1 MRVAS
6 NTVSDTI
13 VRQIDRLSSQQA
25 SLQAQVS
32 TGQRITNPED
42 DPAAM
47 ASALD
52 VESQL
57 HEVQQYGQNATQAL
71 TLAQT
76 SYTGLQG
83 LKSISDR
90 AGQLATLGTGTLGA
104 SAMSA
109 YGTETNQLIE
119 QAVQTANTNFSGSYI
134 YGGTAV
140 ATPPFSVKR
149 DANGQIT
156 GVAYVGDQSQAAIP
170 LSNSTSIT
178 PSTDGATNSGM
189 ADFINNLVALRD
201 ALNSGNTSTVSNTQ
215 SGLSSSE
222 DMIVSAIGTNGGV
235 QTRIQAAQTLQKSA
249 TTNLQSVL
257 SSKVDADLPSTVVK
271 LSQAQTAYQAALQS
285 AVNVM
290 QLSILNYLK

>member
-13 VRQIDRLSSQQA
+13 VRQIDRLNSLQA
-25 SLQAQVS
+25 SLQTQVS

-42 DPAAM
+42 DPAAI
-47 ASALD
+47 ASAID
-52 VESQL
+52 IESQL
-57 HEVQQYGQNATQAL
+57 HEVQQFGQNATQAL

-140 ATPPFSVKR
+140 SAPPFSVTR
-149 DANGQIT
+149 DANGQIS
-156 GVAYVGDQSQAAIP
+156 GVSYVGNQSQAAIP

-178 PSTDGATNSGM
+178 PSTDGPTNSGM

-201 ALNSGNTSTVSNTQ
+201 ALNSGDTSAVTSTQ
-215 SGLSSSE
+215 AGLSTSE
-222 DMIVSAIGTNGGV
+222 DTIVSAIGINGGM
-235 QTRIQAAQTLQKSA
+235 QTRIEAAQTQQKSS